1 MPPRTK
7 HSFTKVKVKQ
17 SGKKSASNGMKQ
29 IWSKMTLKVESNSKI
44 HASSKSFNASVE
56 ICPNYEIPHPVQL
69 GSREDGLDPA
79 TKAFEKHVQSTTT
92 FSPILAL
99 RPIPISANLKL
110 PQSPQS
116 PQTTPR
122 KNIGAKRKIDEETNP
137 IIIKKEKTELCKDD
151 VDLET
156 LKEMIQTPSWKA
168 RIKGG
173 TPKKRDLSE
182 GLKSVP
188 PTPPKK
194 ILEYEDLKLCPP
206 KLTTPPKKILEYE
219 DLKLC
224 PPKLTPQKTPSK
236 SPRKSPQKQYKE
248 DFKMMKQKSILNYFG
263 NNSNTKLSS

>member
-29 IWSKMTLKVESNSKI
+29 ILTKLTLKVGSNSKI
-44 HASSKSFNASVE
+44 HASSKSFNASVD

-69 GSREDGLDPA
+69 GTREDGLDPA

-110 PQSPQS
+110 PQSPQ
-116 PQTTPR
+116 TTPR

-151 VDLET
+151 VDIET
-156 LKEMIQTPSWKA
+156 IKDMIQTPSWKA

-188 PTPPKK
+188 QTPPKK
-194 ILEYEDLKLCPP
+194 IREYEDLKLCPP
-206 KLTTPPKKILEYE
+206 KLTTPQKIRDSE

-263 NNSNTKLSS
+263 NNSNTKMSS